1 MASVKL
7 TKIGNSKGVRLNKQ
21 LLNRYKFGDFIE
33 VDELPDGLLLKA
45 PNYQKLSWE
54 ETYKEMA
61 ESDEDW
67 FAWDATIDDGMGEDG
82 FKR

>member
-1 MASVKL
+1 MTAVKL

-45 PNYQKLSWE
+45 PIDQKLSWE

-67 FAWDATIDDGMGEDG
+67 SDWDAVSSDGLDES
-82 FKR
+82 F

>member
-1 MASVKL
+1 MTAVKL
-7 TKIGNSKGVRLNKQ
+7 TKIGTSKGVRLNKQ

-67 FAWDATIDDGMGEDG
+67 SDWDDVSSDGLDEN
-82 FKR
+82 F

>member
-1 MASVKL
+1 MNSVKL

-21 LLNRYKFGDFIE
+21 WLNRYKFGDFIE

-45 PNYQKLSWE
+45 PSDQKLSWE

-61 ESDEDW
+61 ESDEFW
-67 FAWDATIDDGMGEDG
+67 SGWDAVSSDGLDES
-82 FKR
+82 F

>member
-1 MASVKL
+1 MTSVKL
-7 TKIGNSKGVRLNKQ
+7 TKIGNSKGVRLNKP

-67 FAWDATIDDGMGEDG
+67 SDWDAVSSDGLDAS
-82 FKR
+82 F

>member
-1 MASVKL
+1 MTSVKL

-45 PNYQKLSWE
+45 PIDQQLTWE

-67 FAWDATIDDGMGEDG
+67 SDWDAVSSDGLDES
-82 FKR
+82 F

>member
-1 MASVKL
+1 MTSVKL
-7 TKIGNSKGVRLNKQ
+7 TRLEIQKVFAKQ
-21 LLNRYKFGDFIE
+21 TIVNRYKFGDFIE

-45 PNYQKLSWE
+45 PSDQKLSWE

-67 FAWDATIDDGMGEDG
+67 SDWDAVSSDGLDES
-82 FKR
+82 F

>member
-1 MASVKL
+1 MTAVKL

-33 VDELPDGLLLKA
+33 IDELPDGLFLRA
-45 PNYQKLSWE
+45 PATGKLSWE

-61 ESDEDW
+61 ESNEDW
-67 FAWDATIDDGMGEDG
+67 SDWDAVSSDGLDES
-82 FKR
+82 F

>member
-1 MASVKL
+1 MTSVKL

-45 PNYQKLSWE
+45 PSDQKFHGKKPIKRWQ
-54 ETYKEMA
+54 K
-61 ESDEDW
+61 
-67 FAWDATIDDGMGEDG
+67 ATKIGLIGMLFLQMG
-82 FKR
+82 